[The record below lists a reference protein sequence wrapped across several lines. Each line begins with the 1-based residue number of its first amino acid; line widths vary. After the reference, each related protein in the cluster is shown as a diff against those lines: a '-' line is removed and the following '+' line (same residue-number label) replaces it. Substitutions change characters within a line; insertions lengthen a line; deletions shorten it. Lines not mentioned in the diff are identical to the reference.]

1 MLKRYVKSLNYF
13 EKLKEYE
20 RITLFEKWR
29 NIHLGIAALAGG
41 DEYLNTTIF
50 QPTLIVSNH
59 RGLLFPARKEK
70 PLRLVLVDDKQ
81 LPLRSKAIN
90 TCVLFYTLD
99 FSPYPIAEKVIYE
112 AMRVSRKYILIYLG
126 LPFEDTAVKAV
137 RDPKFPKAL
146 KFQYSRAWLRTRLG
160 SFAIRQRGDDTIITK
175 TLSE

>member
-1 MLKRYVKSLNYF
+1 MKYLDYF
-13 EKLKEYE
+13 DKLEEYE
-20 RITLFEKWR
+20 RISLFAKWR
-29 NIHLGIAALAGG
+29 DMHLATASLAGN
-41 DEYLNTTIF
+41 DEYLNTQIF
-50 QPTLIVSNH
+50 QPVLVISS
-59 RGLLFPARKEK
+59 RKGLLFPARKGK
-70 PLRLVLVDDKQ
+70 PLRLALVDDKQ
-81 LPLRSKAIN
+81 LPLKSACVD

-99 FSPYPIAEKVIYE
+99 FSPYPVAEKIIYE

-160 SFAIRQRGDDTIITK
+160 SFAIRQKGNDIIITK